1 MKNSLKIVLVA
12 LTIGLVSC
20 NGNVNIGSGNIITEK
35 RSVTESFDKID
46 ASTGVNVI
54 VTQGNLQEIVVETD
68 DNVMKYVITKV
79 ENGVLIIKLKQN
91 TNTMSSIDVKVQ
103 MPKIAGLEASSGA
116 TIDTRNTLR
125 GTSISLKSTSGSD
138 ITAMLE
144 YENVSCE
151 TSSGS
156 TVTISG
162 KALQLQT
169 NSSSGS
175 DIDANELVTNEAFSK
190 ASSGSGTRV
199 NPIVKLDAQAS
210 SGSTIEYVK
219 IPKKLIKIE
228 SSGGSVDK
236 D

>member
-1 MKNSLKIVLVA
+1 MKNSLKLVLVLLA
-12 LTIGLVSC
+12 IGLTSC
-20 NGNVNIGSGNIITEK
+20 NGNLNIGSGNIITEK
-35 RSVTESFDKID
+35 RTITESFDKID

-54 VTQGNLQEIVVETD
+54 ITQGTPEEIVVETD

-79 ENGVLIIKLKQN
+79 EKGTLIIKVKRN
-91 TNTMSSIDVKVQ
+91 TNIMSSIDVKVQ
-103 MPKIAGLEASSGA
+103 MPQIASLEASSGA
-116 TIDTRNTLR
+116 TINTQNIIR
-125 GTSISLKSTSGSD
+125 GTSITMKSTSGSD
-138 ITAMLE
+138 INAELE

-156 TVTISG
+156 TMIVSG

-175 DIDANELVTNEAFSK
+175 EIDTNRLAANEILSK

-210 SGSTIEYVK
+210 SGGSIEYVQM
-219 IPKKLIKIE
+219 PKSLTKKE
-228 SSGGSVDK
+228 SSGGSVEMD
-236 D
+236 

>member
-1 MKNSLKIVLVA
+1 MKNSLKIVLVI

-138 ITAMLE
+138 INAMLE

-162 KALQLQT
+162 KALQLKT

>member
-1 MKNSLKIVLVA
+1 MKNSLKLVLVLLA
-12 LTIGLVSC
+12 IGLTSC
-20 NGNVNIGSGNIITEK
+20 NGNINIGSGNIITEK
-35 RSVTESFDKID
+35 RTITESFDKIE
-46 ASTGVNVI
+46 ASSGVNVF
-54 VTQGNLQEIVVETD
+54 VTQGNPEDIVVETD

-79 ENGVLIIKLKQN
+79 ENGTLIIKVKRN
-91 TNTMSSIDVKVQ
+91 TNIMSSIDVKVQ
-103 MPKIAGLEASSGA
+103 MPTISGLKASSGA
-116 TIDTRNTLR
+116 TIETQNTIR
-125 GTSISLKSTSGSD
+125 GTSLDLKSSSGSD
-138 ITAMLE
+138 IKAVIE
-144 YENVSCE
+144 YEAVNCE

-156 TVTISG
+156 TMTVSG

-175 DIDANELVTNEAFSK
+175 DIDANELAANEIFSK

-219 IPKKLIKIE
+219 MPKTLTKNE
-228 SSGGSVDK
+228 SSGGSVEK

>member
-1 MKNSLKIVLVA
+1 
-12 LTIGLVSC
+12 
-20 NGNVNIGSGNIITEK
+20 
-35 RSVTESFDKID
+35 
-46 ASTGVNVI
+46 
-54 VTQGNLQEIVVETD
+54 
-68 DNVMKYVITKV
+68 
-79 ENGVLIIKLKQN
+79 
-91 TNTMSSIDVKVQ
+91 
-103 MPKIAGLEASSGA
+103 
-116 TIDTRNTLR
+116 
-125 GTSISLKSTSGSD
+125 
-138 ITAMLE
+138 MLE

>member
-1 MKNSLKIVLVA
+1 MKNSLKIVLVI

-35 RSVTESFDKID
+35 RSITEGFDKID
-46 ASTGVNVI
+46 ASTGINVI

-68 DNVMKYVITKV
+68 DNVMKYVVTKV

-138 ITAMLE
+138 INAMLE

-219 IPKKLIKIE
+219 TPKKLIKIE

>member
-138 ITAMLE
+138 INAMLE
-144 YENVSCE
+144 YENVSCQ
-151 TSSGS
+151 TSSAS